1 MVWSRI
7 ELKSRAKDLLQRDYW
22 KNVLAGVIVM
32 IASGT
37 AYSAVSSRITSLS
50 RRRIG
55 FGLYGIN
62 FMMLLAS
69 LGIILVSFLIGL
81 SISIV
86 LSYFIWGPLEAGAKR
101 YFLDQSEYSA
111 EITDI
116 FLMVTNQSRSL
127 RISMLI
133 RRVICVAGSMLLI
146 VPGVIKH
153 YESKMVPYLL
163 IAYPDMKVEEVFKVS
178 KRMMEGNKWEAFILD
193 LSFFG
198 WHVLGIATLGIVEV
212 FFVSPYVH
220 LTEAELYRVLRNTV

>member
-1 MVWSRI
+1 
-7 ELKSRAKDLLQRDYW
+7 
-22 KNVLAGVIVM
+22 
-32 IASGT
+32 
-37 AYSAVSSRITSLS
+37 
-50 RRRIG
+50 
-55 FGLYGIN
+55 
-62 FMMLLAS
+62 MMLFAS

-101 YFLDQSEYSA
+101 YFLDQSEYGA

-116 FLMVTNQSRSL
+116 FLMVTDQSRSL

-153 YESKMVPYLL
+153 YEYKMVPYLL
-163 IAYPDMKVEEVFKVS
+163 IEYPDMKVEEVFKLS
-178 KRMMEGNKWEAFILD
+178 KRMMEGNKLEAFILD

-198 WHVLGIATLGIVEV
+198 WHVLGIATFGIVEV
-212 FFVSPYVH
+212 FFVLPYVH
-220 LTEAELYRVLRNTV
+220 LTEAELYRALRNTV

>member
-32 IASGT
+32 ITSGT
-37 AYSAVSSRITSLS
+37 AYSAVSSRLASLN

-62 FMMLLAS
+62 FMMLFAS

-101 YFLDQSEYSA
+101 YFLDQSEYGA

-116 FLMVTNQSRSL
+116 FLMVTDQSRSL

-153 YESKMVPYLL
+153 YEYKMVPYLL
-163 IAYPDMKVEEVFKVS
+163 IEYPDMKVEEVFKLS
-178 KRMMEGNKWEAFILD
+178 KRMMEGNKLEAFILD

-198 WHVLGIATLGIVEV
+198 WHVLGIATFGIVEV
-212 FFVSPYVH
+212 FFVLPYVH
-220 LTEAELYRVLRNTV
+220 LTEAELYRALRNTV